1 MTLWETR
8 STEVANLLN
17 PAFCGELMLCCIK
30 TYMETSKKDKFFL
43 LNYFGIK

>member
-30 TYMETSKKDKFFL
+30 TYMETSKKPFP
-43 LNYFGIK
+43 